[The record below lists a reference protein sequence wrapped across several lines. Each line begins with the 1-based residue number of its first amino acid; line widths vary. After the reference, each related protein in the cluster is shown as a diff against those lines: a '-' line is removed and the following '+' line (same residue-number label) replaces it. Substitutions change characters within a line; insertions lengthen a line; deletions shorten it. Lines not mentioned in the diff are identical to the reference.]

1 MKLKG
6 IFLFMVALTSII
18 IVGMIAYMEETVQ
31 EVVRLS
37 KGIDTDSSAKFF
49 DYNSEVRNYTA
60 Q

>member
-1 MKLKG
+1 
-6 IFLFMVALTSII
+6 MVALTSII

-37 KGIDTDSSAKFF
+37 KGIDTDSPAKFS
-49 DYNSEVRNYTA
+49 DYNSELRNYTA